1 MPDQNQQS
9 VQPKPT
15 RSKAETVL
23 TQYYR
28 VFFVAAAIGLGA
40 ILLFPLQAASLAQ
53 YFSVFTTSL
62 LFAAAFLAVGSLA
75 GFLFGIPYTNK
86 EDAGQPEE
94 PESGIVEEQKAL
106 AAGRTF
112 KPYRPNT
119 NLEQISDW
127 LTKILVGVGLVQ
139 LAQLPGALQAFN
151 VYVSPALGGWKSS
164 GYFGVAI
171 LIYFLVLGFLLL
183 FLWTRV
189 NLPLLYAQSDVDQN
203 QAYEDG
209 VNEGIVTGEN
219 KATAFYAE
227 KLAPQLGI
235 VGATRSL
242 EPKTASEA
250 KHLLWVDDHP
260 ENNRNEKH
268 ILEGTMNVN
277 VEICLSTNE
286 ALDKFEKT
294 RYDLIISDMG
304 RGIDRQAGL
313 DLLTKLR
320 ISEEE
325 KSQGYTPF
333 IIYSSRPASAEV
345 ESKIGRLGAITTNS
359 PLVLI
364 DKATAIL
371 KR

>member
-1 MPDQNQQS
+1 MMFEKNEQS
-9 VQPKPT
+9 AQPKPT

-53 YFSVFTTSL
+53 YFSVFTTGL

-75 GFLFGIPYTNK
+75 GFLFGIPYANK
-86 EDAGQPEE
+86 EDGSQPEE
-94 PESGIVEEQKAL
+94 P
-106 AAGRTF
+106 AAVRMSETIPNPAVGVF

-151 VYVSPALGGWKSS
+151 LYVAPALGGWKSS
-164 GYFGVAI
+164 GFFGVAI

-209 VNEGIVTGEN
+209 RKEGILLGEKRAVDALGRKIISKSNEGAVRD
-219 KATAFYAE
+219 
-227 KLAPQLGI
+227 LAP
-235 VGATRSL
+235 RES
-242 EPKTASEA
+242 ASQ
-250 KHLLWVDDHP
+250 KRLLWVDEQP
-260 ENNRNEKH
+260 LNNQNEMR
-268 ILEGTMNVN
+268 ILKDTTAVQ
-277 VEICLSTNE
+277 VDTSITTRD
-286 ALDKFEKT
+286 ALEKLGST
-294 RYDLIISDMG
+294 RYDLVISAIEHAEGFQD
-304 RGIDRQAGL
+304 GL
-313 DLLTKLR
+313 NMLTQLR
-320 ISEEE
+320 ATESEKGSEHM
-325 KSQGYTPF
+325 PF
-333 IIYSSRPASAEV
+333 IFYCGRPVSADV
-345 ESKIGRLGAITTNS
+345 ESQVARLGAVRTKS
-359 PLVLI
+359 PLMLI
-364 DKATAIL
+364 EKATDIL
-371 KR
+371 RG